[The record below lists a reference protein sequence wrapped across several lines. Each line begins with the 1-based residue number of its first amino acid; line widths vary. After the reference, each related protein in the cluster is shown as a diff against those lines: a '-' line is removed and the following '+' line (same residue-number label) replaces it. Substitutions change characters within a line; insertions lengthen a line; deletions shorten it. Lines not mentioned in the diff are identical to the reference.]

1 MDYLYF
7 DFWRKLRIYRL
18 GERGIEYISSYDAK
32 YLSGNPTMR
41 DANNTLE
48 VFLFIF
54 QGRCELTMRTTF
66 WNIRCAMH
74 DARMLRLKVFSNSGE
89 FRSQV
94 STFVITYGFA
104 IM

>member
-1 MDYLYF
+1 MHYLEMPAVKYRDSFHF
-7 DFWRKLRIYRL
+7 DFWRKLRICRL

-74 DARMLRLKVFSNSGE
+74 DARSYKHLLTQR
-89 FRSQV
+89 
-94 STFVITYGFA
+94 I
-104 IM
+104 